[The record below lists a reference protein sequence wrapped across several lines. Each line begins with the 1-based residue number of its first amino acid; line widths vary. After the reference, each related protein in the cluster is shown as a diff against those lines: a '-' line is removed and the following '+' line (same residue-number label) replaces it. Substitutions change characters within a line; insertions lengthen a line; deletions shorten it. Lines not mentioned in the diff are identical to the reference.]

1 MTPTRARLAIAAF
14 GLAAAVAAAQA
25 PAPAPAP
32 GEGFAPFKGKVKDGL
47 YEMKTD
53 HDMSGVPGV
62 PKEHQKGSETKQR
75 CVSKEELDRGIRAGR
90 GCKVTSSKDSGNT
103 ATIRMECQDGA
114 VTEMNLA
121 LNPGGYSTEMKTT
134 GKQDGKAFSS
144 TFRSAARY
152 LGPCPQQNPAQAPQ
166 KAPQPKK

>member
-1 MTPTRARLAIAAF
+1 MSARHARLWITAF

-25 PAPAPAP
+25 PAPAPVP
-32 GEGFAPFKGKVKDGL
+32 GEGFAPFKGKVKEGL
-47 YEMKTD
+47 YELKTD

-75 CVSKEELDRGIRAGR
+75 CVSQEELDRGIRAGR
-90 GCKVTSSKDSGNT
+90 GCKVASSKESGGT
-103 ATIRMECQDGA
+103 ATVRMECQDGT
-114 VTEMNLA
+114 VTDMNLA
-121 LNPGGYSTEMKTT
+121 LNSGGYSTELKTT

-144 TFRSAARY
+144 TFRSNARY
-152 LGPCPQQNPAQAPQ
+152 LGPCPQQNPQPAPQ